1 MKEAVSI
8 VLCGEAGQGI
18 QTIENV
24 LAKVLKLAG
33 YHVYA
38 TKEYMSRVRGGVN
51 STTII
56 VSSRR
61 INSYRE
67 SIDLLIPLSKGR
79 TKHLSRRISKGTMI
93 LGEMQNISE
102 GCENDSCRKIDVP
115 YSKIATEIGNAVYS
129 NIVAVGAVCGILGI
143 ENEAIEGSIKKYFSG
158 KDEATV
164 NNNVEAS
171 KRGSSIGRSLV
182 SSGQI
187 KLSISR
193 SKGLEDE
200 IILSGAE
207 AIALGAVAGGCN
219 FISAYPMTPST
230 GIFTFLSQHALD
242 FGIVAEQAEDE
253 ISAMNMAL
261 GAWYMGARAL
271 VTTSGGGYDLMQEGL
286 SLCGMIESPVVVSL
300 GMRPGPA
307 TGLPTRTEQG
317 DLNLALYS
325 GHGEFPR
332 IILAPGSLEQAFF
345 LTQKAFNLADK
356 FQVPV
361 FVLFDQYLADS
372 YYNIEQFDLSKVRV
386 EKSVVK
392 TAPDYMR
399 FKFMKNGIS
408 PRGIPGYGDSLVV
421 ADSDEH
427 NEEGHIT
434 EDLEIRRK
442 MVDKRMAKLEEI
454 KKECFDPDLIGENN
468 YQTLVVCWGSNLNMV
483 KDAVREL
490 GAKGVSILHF
500 TQTFPLHA
508 DTLKYLE
515 KAKKVVMIE
524 NNATSQ
530 FANLIKLSTGYDIK
544 ERILKYDG
552 LPFSVEELKAE
563 LERIV

>member
-8 VLCGEAGQGI
+8 VLSGKAGQGI

-56 VSSRR
+56 VSSHR

-67 SIDLLIPLSKGR
+67 SIDILIPLSNGR
-79 TKHLSRRISKGTMI
+79 TKHLSKRISKDTVI
-93 LGEMQNISE
+93 LGEAENISE
-102 GCENDSCRKIDVP
+102 GCENDSCRKIEVP
-115 YSKIATEIGNAVYS
+115 YSKMATELGDAIYS
-129 NIVAVGAVCGILGI
+129 NIIAVGVVCGILGI
-143 ENEAIEGSIKKYFSG
+143 ENETVDGAIKKYFSG
-158 KDEATV
+158 KDEATAQ
-164 NNNVEAS
+164 NNLEAS

-187 KLSISR
+187 KLRVSR
-193 SKGLEDE
+193 SKGLGDE

-207 AIALGAVAGGCN
+207 AIAMGAVAGGCN

-230 GIFTFLSQHALD
+230 GVLTFLSQHALD
-242 FGIVAEQAEDE
+242 LGIVAEQAEDE

-261 GAWYMGARAL
+261 GAWYAGARAL

-286 SLCGMIESPVVVSL
+286 SLCGMIESPVVISL

-332 IILAPGSLEQAFF
+332 IILAPGSLEQAFYI
-345 LTQKAFNLADK
+345 TQKAFNLADK

-372 YYNIEQFDLSKVRV
+372 YYNIEQFDLSKVKV
-386 EKSVVK
+386 DKSFTK
-392 TAPDYMR
+392 TAADYVR
-399 FKFMKNGIS
+399 YKLTKNGIS
-408 PRGIPGYGDSLVV
+408 PRGIPGYGDGLVV

-427 NEEGHIT
+427 DEEGHIT
-434 EDLEIRRK
+434 EDLELRRK
-442 MVDKRMAKLEEI
+442 MVDKRMTKLEEI
-454 KKECFDPDLIGENN
+454 KKQSIAPDLIGGSD
-468 YQTLVVCWGSNLNMV
+468 YKTLIVCWGSNLNMV
-483 KDAVREL
+483 KDAVSEV
-490 GAKGVSILHF
+490 GSKGVSVLHF
-500 TQTFPLHA
+500 TQVFPLHA

-515 KAKKVVMIE
+515 KAKKVVIIE
-524 NNATSQ
+524 NNESAQ
-530 FANLIKLSTGYDIK
+530 FANLIKISTGFEIK
-544 ERILKYDG
+544 EKILKYDG
-552 LPFSVEELKAE
+552 LPFSVEELKTQ
-563 LERIV
+563 LERML

>member
-33 YHVYA
+33 YNVYA

-56 VSSRR
+56 VSSHK
-61 INSYRE
+61 INSYHE

-79 TKHLSRRISKGTMI
+79 TKHLSKRISRDTVI
-93 LGEMQNISE
+93 LGELENISE
-102 GCENDSCRKIDVP
+102 GCENDSCRKIEVP
-115 YSKIATEIGNAVYS
+115 YSKIATELGNAVYS
-129 NIVAVGAVCGILGI
+129 NIVAVGVVCGILGI
-143 ENEAIEGSIKKYFSG
+143 DNDTIDGSIKKYFAG
-158 KDEATV
+158 KDEALIK
-164 NNNVEAS
+164 NNIEAS
-171 KRGSSIGRSLV
+171 KRGSGIGNSLI
-182 SSGQI
+182 SSGRI
-187 KLSISR
+187 NLSISR
-193 SKGLEDE
+193 SKDLGDE
-200 IILSGAE
+200 ILLSGAE
-207 AIALGAVAGGCN
+207 AIAMGAVAGGCN

-230 GIFTFLSQHALD
+230 GVFTFLSQHALD
-242 FGIVAEQAEDE
+242 LGIVAEQAEDE

-286 SLCGMIESPVVVSL
+286 SLCGMLESPVVISL

-332 IILAPGSLEQAFF
+332 IILAPGSLEQAFY

-372 YYNIEQFDLSKVRV
+372 YYNIGQFDLSKVKV
-386 EKSVVK
+386 EKSITK
-392 TAPDYMR
+392 TSPDYSR
-399 FKFMKNGIS
+399 YKLTKNGIS
-408 PRGIPGYGDSLVV
+408 PRGIPGYGDGLVV

-427 NEEGHIT
+427 DEEGHIT
-434 EDLEIRRK
+434 EDLELRK
-442 MVDKRMAKLEEI
+442 TMVDKRMAKLVEI
-454 KKECFDPDLIGENN
+454 NKECISPDLIGGSD
-468 YQTLVVCWGSNLNMV
+468 YKILVVCWGSNLNMV
-483 KDAVREL
+483 KDAVSEL
-490 GAKGVSILHF
+490 GNKDVSILHF
-500 TQTFPLHA
+500 TQVFPLHP
-508 DTLKYLE
+508 DTLKYLK

-524 NNATSQ
+524 NNSTSQ
-530 FANLIKLSTGYDIK
+530 FAGIIKLTTGFDINEK
-544 ERILKYDG
+544 ILKYDG
-552 LPFSVEELKAE
+552 LPFSVEELKAR
-563 LERIV
+563 LERII